1 MTRVS
6 VWNALTK
13 DNAASTFM
21 GLSISNVLC
30 FYASYRR

>member
-1 MTRVS
+1 MTPFS
-6 VWNALTK
+6 FWSALTK

-21 GLSISNVLC
+21 GLSSNVLC